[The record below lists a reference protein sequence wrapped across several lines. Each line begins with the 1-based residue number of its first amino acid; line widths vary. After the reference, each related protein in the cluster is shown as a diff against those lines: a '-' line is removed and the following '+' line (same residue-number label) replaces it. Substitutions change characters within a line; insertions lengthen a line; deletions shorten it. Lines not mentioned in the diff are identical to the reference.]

1 MHLNCVPWSAV
12 TTEHRWTGACLFIV
26 AVAPLWPARALAQSD
41 APQEFAKTIVA
52 TIGDPPTPVPAE
64 FDSPRSTMRT
74 FLSAMNPEQGGQGD
88 LDKAIPCLDFSRVP
102 SGDDRETLAKR
113 LYKIINRIELV
124 DLAALPDAEKI
135 TNDDQTR
142 FQYFPNRRDNKLHQR
157 VIDDLGA
164 DPVSKIVFA
173 RTSDGRW
180 RFDAGTAAGINA
192 LYEQM
197 EPLPEVAGTKFI
209 THADWI
215 EHYLPSTIVEQ
226 IWFGLKAWQW
236 IALLLIILI
245 GVAVE
250 YAIHLPLGMATTRVI
265 HRRGVIV
272 EKPTVTRTVRT
283 FSLFVAALV
292 WLFLIQFLSLTGTPE
307 KILVGAVKVF
317 AILAAMFS
325 LLRITDLTA
334 EIFAEKA
341 KNTATKI
348 DDVLVPLLRKTVK
361 IFVVVMSFVYGA
373 QALDLNIWP
382 LVASL
387 GLGGVAFAFAA
398 KDTVENFFG
407 SIAVLLDRPFDVGD
421 WIVVGDTEG
430 IVEEVGFRSTRIR
443 TFYNSQV
450 TVPNANLV
458 RAIVDNYGR
467 RKYRR
472 WKTYIGVQYD
482 TTPDQLIAF
491 TEGIRELVRT
501 HPLTRKD
508 YFQVYLNDFAN
519 SSLNILVYVFFEVDD
534 WSTELR
540 ERERLFID
548 IVRLADQLG
557 ISFAFPTR
565 TLHLFNEQHKDH
577 EIQHPLPGQSADH
590 CAQTH
595 GIRAAHAVIQEQTWQ
610 SKKPGPVVFAE
621 GPTQLD
627 PVKQE
632 SDGLDYTEDRTA
644 GA

>member
-1 MHLNCVPWSAV
+1 
-12 TTEHRWTGACLFIV
+12 
-26 AVAPLWPARALAQSD
+26 
-41 APQEFAKTIVA
+41 
-52 TIGDPPTPVPAE
+52 
-64 FDSPRSTMRT
+64 MRT
-74 FLSAMNPEQGGQGD
+74 FLSAMNPEQGRQGD

-135 TNDDQTR
+135 TNADQTR
-142 FQYFPNRRDNKLHQR
+142 FQYFPNRRDNKLHQK

-164 DPVSKIVFA
+164 DPVSKIVFD

-215 EHYLPSTIVEQ
+215 ERYLPSTIVEQ

-265 HRRGVIV
+265 HRRGVTV

-325 LLRITDLTA
+325 LLRITDLTG
-334 EIFAEKA
+334 EVFAEKA
-341 KNTATKI
+341 RNTATKI

-458 RAIVDNYGR
+458 RAVVDNYGR

-508 YFQVYLNDFAN
+508 YFQVYLNDFAD

-534 WSTELR
+534 WSIELR

-577 EIQHPLPGQSADH
+577 EIQHPLPGQSTDH

-595 GIRAAHAVIQEQTWQ
+595 GIRAAHTVTQEQTWQ